1 MLPGHAVPR
10 QPFEMFPNNTIL
22 QVRAPPGFVPDDSV
36 RIRLRLTLIQE
47 PISRM
52 MTDPKKYSK
61 HKTYKYASQ

>member
-1 MLPGHAVPR
+1 MLPGHAVPG

-47 PISRM
+47 PI
-52 MTDPKKYSK
+52 
-61 HKTYKYASQ
+61 